1 MRIVSAMFV
10 VAIGGLLPFAAAFA
24 QDQAGSAPPSG
35 EARAPGLIP
44 LPVGAL
50 QIAADAD
57 LTIQKIEVGV
67 TASRVSTFYF
77 LANRGQGELHLAAS
91 IAMPVLQAGPDGSAL
106 WTPASEDFEN
116 PVGLTIEAD
125 GRAVAPIIEARAY
138 AVGIDRLA
146 EIKAAGLPPIP
157 FGAAT
162 DKALA
167 GLSDD
172 RAHALAALGIV
183 SPKNPDDPG
192 HKPVADWTLQVT
204 HGWRQTLPPGKT
216 TVLATKYAPLK
227 ATMKY
232 HPDGA
237 LDLEDLKDEG
247 CLTPQTIAALQNKL
261 KGARSEI
268 AATEI
273 ALVNDPPAHWIESP
287 TATVAVTKPS
297 PSAIV
302 AFCGIDPKTAD
313 QPIVRGSEIGGDD
326 PRDFRIL
333 IFEPNHP

>member
-1 MRIVSAMFV
+1 MRIVNAMFLAAV
-10 VAIGGLLPFAAAFA
+10 GGLALSEPCLA
-24 QDQAGSAPPSG
+24 QNQAHPASASG

-44 LPVGAL
+44 LPAGAL

-57 LTIQKIEVGV
+57 LTIEKIEIGV
-67 TASRVSTFYF
+67 TASQVSTSYF
-77 LANRGQGELHLAAS
+77 LANKGHNELGLAAS
-91 IAMPVLQAGPDGSAL
+91 VAMPVLQTGPDGTAL
-106 WTPASEDFEN
+106 WALASEDFEN
-116 PVGLTIEAD
+116 PIGLSIASDGKPVHPTIDAK
-125 GRAVAPIIEARAY
+125 AI

-167 GLSDD
+167 NLPEEGA
-172 RAHALAALGIV
+172 RALAALGIL

-204 HGWRQTLPPGKT
+204 HGWRQALPPGKT
-216 TVLATKYAPLK
+216 TVLVTKYAPLK
-227 ATMKY
+227 ATMTY
-232 HPDGA
+232 HPDDA

-273 ALVNDPPAHWIESP
+273 ALVNDPPAHWIDSP
-287 TATVAVTKPS
+287 TAAISVTKPS
-297 PSAIV
+297 GSAIV